1 MLDQF
6 RSKVTDAGRVVIP
19 SVFRKQFDLGEGTE
33 IVITR
38 SEYGVLITPLQQ
50 AIRRA
55 QELVAQHIPPDVDL
69 NADLRELRDRD
80 ASRD

>member
-6 RSKVTDAGRVVIP
+6 RSKVSDAGRVVIP
-19 SVFRKQFDLGEGTE
+19 SAFRKQFELGEGTE

-38 SEYGVLITPLQQ
+38 NEYGVLITPLQQ

-55 QELVAQHIPPDVDL
+55 QELVARHIPPEADL
-69 NADLRELRDRD
+69 TADLRELRDRD
-80 ASRD
+80 ASRG

>member
-6 RSKVTDAGRVVIP
+6 RSKVSDAGRVVIP
-19 SVFRKQFDLGEGTE
+19 SAFRKQFDLGEGAD

-55 QELVAQHIPPDVDL
+55 QELVALHIPPEADL
-69 NADLRELRDRD
+69 TADLRDLRDRD
-80 ASRD
+80 AFRG